1 MSTQHGYHEA
11 KDAYLTRL
19 KRIEGQVRG
28 VRRMIEEDTYC
39 IDVVTQI
46 SAATAALHTL
56 SVALMSDHLHHC
68 VADALTEGR
77 DGGEKIDEAMKAI
90 GRMVKS

>member
-1 MSTQHGYHEA
+1 MSTHHGYN
-11 KDAYLTRL
+11 KDKAAYLTRL

-28 VRRMIEEDTYC
+28 LHRMIEEDAYC

-46 SAATAALHTL
+46 SAATAALHNL

-68 VADALTEGR
+68 VASAIEEGE
-77 DGGEKIDEAMKAI
+77 GGSEKIDEAMKAI
-90 GRMVKS
+90 QRMVKS

>member
-1 MSTQHGYHEA
+1 MSTEHGYSGE

-19 KRIEGQVRG
+19 KRIEGQIRG
-28 VRRMIEEDTYC
+28 LQRMIDEDTYC

-46 SAATAALHTL
+46 SAATAALHNL

-68 VADALTEGR
+68 VTNAIEEGE
-77 DGGEKIDEAMKAI
+77 GGSEKIDEAMKAI
-90 GRMVKS
+90 QRMVKS